1 VGFTCSDNPAGI
13 PKAESFPTDFAFG
26 TNPVPCDPWLAM
38 YNGDATA
45 GNPVEQRRF
54 SYIWPAGDGN
64 VHRTA
69 ISKK

>member
-1 VGFTCSDNPAGI
+1 
-13 PKAESFPTDFAFG
+13 
-26 TNPVPCDPWLAM
+26 M

-54 SYIWPAGDGN
+54 SYIWPAGDSN
-64 VHRTA
+64 IHRIA